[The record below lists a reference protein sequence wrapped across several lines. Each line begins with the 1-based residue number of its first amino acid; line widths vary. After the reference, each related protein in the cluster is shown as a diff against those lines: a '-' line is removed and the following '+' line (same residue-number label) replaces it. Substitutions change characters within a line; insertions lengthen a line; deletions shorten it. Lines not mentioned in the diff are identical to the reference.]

1 VKHGKQFVNTTLLVG
16 ENVPIHIVLGPPGT
30 GKTTYLLNQMESYL
44 EKGIH
49 PSKIGFISFTRKAA
63 YEGRD
68 RAISRFNLLEEE
80 TPYFRTLHSLAFRQ
94 LGWSHNRLMQKE
106 NYSEIANQ
114 LGIEFTTSVD
124 FNEGSSSGALPGDNL
139 IFIEGL
145 SRLRRVSLR
154 QQWEEMNDDRVDW
167 FELQQV
173 AESINNYKKGNS
185 LYDFTDILSQC
196 YEEGSLPNLDVLFVD
211 EAQDLSPLQWLLIER
226 LASNSGITYLAG
238 DDDQAIFAWAGA
250 DVAHFINMPG
260 DRLVLAQSYRIP
272 QVVHIQA
279 TSISYNIIK
288 RSEKIFKP
296 RDSIG
301 TLTYHPDV
309 EDIDLSSGEWLCL
322 ARSRRQLYQ
331 YELICKQEG
340 YHYALFDKSPVMS
353 DEYKAIQSYRFLQ
366 KGIDI
371 RVDSAKN
378 MLSLCSKTEVK
389 SLKNIDDESLV
400 SYSWLCIN
408 CNLPKDNLDWS
419 VTLDKMFID
428 DIDYFNTAFTN
439 GENLDNKPRV
449 RLSTIHGVKGGEA
462 DNVAIISDVYSRVY
476 DGMQS
481 NPDDEHRVFYVGVTR
496 AKESLHIV
504 TPRTPR
510 FYEL

>member
-1 VKHGKQFVNTTLLVG
+1 VRNGKQTASIILLDG
-16 ENVPIHIVLGPPGT
+16 ERMSINIVLGPPGT
-30 GKTTYLLNQMESYL
+30 GKTTYLLNQMENFL

-63 YEGRD
+63 REGYN
-68 RAISRFNLLEEE
+68 RAISRFDLLEEE
-80 TPYFRTLHSLAFRQ
+80 TPYFRTLHSLAFHQ

-106 NYSEIANQ
+106 NYREIADH
-114 LGIEFTTSVD
+114 LGIELATTID
-124 FNEGSSSGALPGDNL
+124 FNEGSPSGTVPGDNL

-154 QQWEEMNDDRVDW
+154 QQWEEMNDDAVDW

-226 LASNSGITYLAG
+226 LVANSGVTYIAG

-250 DVAHFINMPG
+250 DVEHFINLPG
-260 DRLVLAQSYRIP
+260 DRMVLGQSYRIP
-272 QVVHIQA
+272 RVVHEKA
-279 TSISYNIIK
+279 TDISNSIVN

-301 TLTYHPDV
+301 TLSYHSDV

-331 YELICKQEG
+331 YEQVCKQMG
-340 YHYALFDKSPVMS
+340 YHYALFDRSPALS
-353 DEYKAIQSYRFLQ
+353 DDYKAIQTYILLQ
-366 KGIDI
+366 KGSDV
-371 RVDSAKN
+371 RVDSARN
-378 MLSLCSKTEVK
+378 MLSLCSKAET
-389 SLKNIDDESLV
+389 KNIKKVDDESLV
-400 SYSWLCIN
+400 SYSWLCTN
-408 CNLPKDNLDWS
+408 CHLPKENLDWS
-419 VTLDKMFID
+419 LTLDKMFVED
-428 DIDYFNTAFTN
+428 MDYFKMTLSN
-439 GENLDNKPRV
+439 GENLNDKPRV

-462 DNVAIISDVYSRVY
+462 DNVAIISDIYSKVY

-496 AKESLHIV
+496 AKESLHII
-504 TPRTPR
+504 TQRTPR